1 MKCNKET
8 GTATHLASHEIRPF
22 APDDV
27 PYLVDILRRNGQYD
41 HPDVE
46 GPEAMLRFAR
56 HQGAVFLVAGRPP
69 VGVVRGIYDGS
80 RAVIH
85 LLSVHPAHQGKGLGR
100 SLAEACAARL
110 QAMGAPG
117 VSATAAPASQG
128 FWEKLGFAPLD
139 VRLCLRKQ
147 GEE

>member
-1 MKCNKET
+1 MIDH
-8 GTATHLASHEIRPF
+8 AIRPF
-22 APDDV
+22 VADDV
-27 PYLVDILRRNGQYD
+27 PYLVEVLRRNGQFD

-46 GPEAMLRFAR
+46 GPEAMLRFAG

-69 VGVVRGIYDGS
+69 VGLVRGIYDGS

-85 LLSVHPAHQGKGLGR
+85 LLSVHPEHQGKGLGR

-110 QAMGAPG
+110 QAMGAPS
-117 VSATAAPASQG
+117 VSATATPASLA

-139 VRLCLRKQ
+139 VRLCLRK
-147 GEE
+147 

>member
-1 MKCNKET
+1 MKRNSET
-8 GTATHLASHEIRPF
+8 GRAASLDSQVIRPF
-22 APDDV
+22 EPEDV
-27 PYLVDILRRNGQYD
+27 AFLADILRRNGQYG

-46 GPEAMLRFAR
+46 GPEAMLRFAG

-69 VGVVRGIYDGS
+69 VGLVRGIYDGS

-100 SLAEACAARL
+100 ALAEKCAERL

-117 VSATAAPASQG
+117 VSATATPASLG
-128 FWEKLGFAPLD
+128 FWGKLGFVPLD
-139 VRLCLRKQ
+139 VQLCLRK
-147 GEE
+147 